1 MKENQLSRSFG
12 LLSFRTGALIML
24 LFSVGYLPSGVRESS
39 PPECVTTVRLSR
51 LALTG

>member
-24 LFSVGYLPSGVRESS
+24 LFSVGYLPSGV
-39 PPECVTTVRLSR
+39 TTVRLSR
-51 LALTG
+51 LALTD